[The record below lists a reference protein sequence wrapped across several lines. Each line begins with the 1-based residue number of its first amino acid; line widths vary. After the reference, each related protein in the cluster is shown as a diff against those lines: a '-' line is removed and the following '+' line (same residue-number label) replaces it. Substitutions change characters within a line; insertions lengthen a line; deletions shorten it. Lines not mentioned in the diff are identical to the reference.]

1 MRIQFDAKQEYQLDA
16 IRSVVD
22 LFEGQFFN
30 ETRLGFMP
38 FGGFAVVPNELSLTE
53 ADVIENLQRIQADNS
68 LPTDDALSMIT
79 ETTDTAE
86 GAQEIS
92 FPNFSVEMETGTGK
106 TYVYIRTALELA
118 QRYGMRKFIIV
129 VPTVAIREGVLKTFE
144 ITQKHFRELYSN
156 LPYRYYV
163 YDSSALSRLKQ
174 FGESDNVEFMVMTM
188 ASFNKDSN
196 VIRQGDRDQ
205 MFGVT
210 PLHVV
215 QAARPILILDEPQNM
230 GSDLSKQALAS
241 LNPLFALRYSAT
253 HREDQRHNQ
262 VYRLSPFDAY
272 RLNLVKKIEVAGIE
286 RTDDAN
292 HVFMRLEE
300 LNTKKRTIT
309 ARITVHVLR
318 SSGTVAEKTITFKPD
333 GKSLFEK
340 TNLPDYRPFIIEEI
354 DISQQIVR
362 FTNGTV
368 LRKGDST
375 GDDKEAVFEA
385 QIRYTIETHF
395 RRQQQLRDEGIKVLS
410 LFFIDRVDNY
420 VQETG
425 IIRVLFNR
433 IFNELK
439 QKPDYRDQW
448 GAVDPETVQ
457 GGYFASRNTREGDVI
472 YEDSKTGEA
481 ERDKEVYDAIM
492 RDKEALL
499 SFPSPDDDDTTRRK
513 KQLTFIFSHSALRE
527 GWDNP
532 NVFQICTLNQSVSN
546 IKKRQEIG
554 RGIRL
559 SVDQTGERVH
569 NERVNVLTV
578 VANQSYETYVQ
589 TLQSEIE
596 EEYGRDG
603 LAPKPSNAR
612 RRGSAKLRKAYTLK
626 PEFKELW
633 ERIKHKT
640 RYHVQIDTDQLA
652 EDVIAELDQ
661 TDIRPP
667 RVTVSRA
674 RVEVDEG
681 DSERFGAM
689 ATSIQKDIL
698 ARPAS
703 STMTN
708 VIKLMTHMLQFT
720 SPPVRLT
727 RKTLLHIFNN
737 TAKQSDGLANPQ
749 EFASTT
755 VRIIK
760 AKLADQL
767 VDGIR
772 YERINDWYEM
782 TQFEAEIDSWEEYLV
797 PQPDEKPLEKSL
809 YDHVVSDSNVETQF
823 VRDLESMDEVKLYV
837 KLPSWFT
844 VPTPV
849 GEYNPDWAIVIEPHD
864 AHGQPTGEQMTYLV
878 SETKSTTDREKLRPD
893 ERRKIDCGTKH
904 FQDALNVR
912 YRHVSRARDLFD
924 E

>member
-1 MRIQFDAKQEYQLDA
+1 MRIQFDAKQDYQLDA

-22 LFEGQFFN
+22 LFEGQYFN
-30 ETRLGFMP
+30 ETQLGFMP
-38 FGGFAVVPNELSLTE
+38 FGGFAIVPNELALT
-53 ADVIENLQRIQADNS
+53 DIDIISNLQRVQAENG
-68 LPTDDALSMIT
+68 LPVDRALSTIT
-79 ETTDTAE
+79 ERTDTSQGEQDIA
-86 GAQEIS
+86 

-144 ITQKHFRELYSN
+144 ITEKHFRELYSN

-163 YDSSALSRLKQ
+163 YDSGALSRLKQ
-174 FGESDNVEFMVMTM
+174 FGESDTVEFMIMTL
-188 ASFNKDSN
+188 ASFNKDAN
-196 VIRQGDRDQ
+196 VIRQSDRDQ

-215 QAARPILILDEPQNM
+215 QATRPILILDEPQNM
-230 GSDLSKQALAS
+230 GSDLSRQALAS

-262 VYRLSPFDAY
+262 VYRLSPFEAY
-272 RLNLVKKIEVAGIE
+272 RLSLVKKIEVAGIE

-300 LNTKKRTIT
+300 LTTKKRTIT
-309 ARITVHVLR
+309 ARITVHALR
-318 SSGTVAEKTITFKPD
+318 SSGTVTEKTVTFKPD
-333 GKSLFEK
+333 GSSLFEK

-368 LRKGDST
+368 LRKGEST
-375 GDDKEAVFEA
+375 GDDRDAVFEA

-395 RRQQQLRDEGIKVLS
+395 RRQQQLAQAGIKVLS

-420 VQETG
+420 VLDSG

-439 QKPDYRDQW
+439 QQPAYVEQW
-448 GAVDPETVQ
+448 GHVDPEAVQ
-457 GGYFASRNTREGDVI
+457 GGYFASRNTREGETI

-499 SFPSPDDDDTTRRK
+499 SFPSPDDEDSARRK
-513 KQLTFIFSHSALRE
+513 KELAFIFSHSALRE

-559 SVDQTGERVH
+559 CVDQSGERVH
-569 NERVNVLTV
+569 DERVNVLTV
-578 VANQSYETYVQ
+578 VANQSYETYVE

-603 LAPKPSNAR
+603 LAPAPANAR
-612 RRGSAKLRKAYTLK
+612 KRGIARLRKAYTLK
-626 PEFKELW
+626 HEFKELW

-640 RYHVQIDTDQLA
+640 RYHVRIDTDKLI
-652 EDVIAELDQ
+652 EDVIADLDQ
-661 TDIRPP
+661 VDIRPP
-667 RVTVSRA
+667 RITVSRA
-674 RVEVDEG
+674 RVMVDDAEE
-681 DSERFGAM
+681 ERFGAM
-689 ATSIQKDIL
+689 ATSIQKDVL
-698 ARPAS
+698 ERPAHA
-703 STMTN
+703 TPTN

-720 SPPVRLT
+720 SPPVRIT
-727 RKTLLHIFNN
+727 RKTLFHILDN
-737 TAKQSDGLANPQ
+737 TAKQAEALENPQ
-749 EFASTT
+749 EFASVA

-767 VDGIR
+767 VDGIQ

-782 TQFEAEIDSWEEYLV
+782 TRFEAEIDSWEEYLV
-797 PQPDEKPLEKSL
+797 PNQKSL
-809 YDHVVSDSNVETQF
+809 YDQVVSDSDVETQF
-823 VRDLESMDEVKLYV
+823 VKDLESLEEVKLYV
-837 KLPSWFT
+837 KLPAWFT

-849 GEYNPDWAIVIEPHD
+849 GDYNPDWAIVIEPRD
-864 AHGQPTGEQMTYLV
+864 VYGEATGEQFTYLV
-878 SETKSTTDREKLRPD
+878 SETKSTTDRDKLRPD
-893 ERRKIDCGTKH
+893 ERRKIDCGFKH
-904 FQDALNVR
+904 FQDTLHVR
-912 YRHVSRARDLFD
+912 YRHVTQARELFD
-924 E
+924 G

>member
-1 MRIQFDAKQEYQLDA
+1 MKIQFDAQQDYQLEA

-22 LFEGQFFN
+22 LFEGQYFN
-30 ETRLGFMP
+30 ATQLGFMP
-38 FGGFAVVPNELSLTE
+38 SGGFAIIPNELDLTE
-53 ADVIENLQRIQADNS
+53 ADVVQNLQRIQTENR
-68 LPTDDALSMIT
+68 LPVDDELDTIT
-79 ETTDTAE
+79 ETTETAS
-86 GAQEIS
+86 GMQAIT

-118 QRYGMRKFIIV
+118 QRYGMRKFIVV

-144 ITQKHFRELYSN
+144 ITEKHFKGIYSN

-163 YDSSALSRLKQ
+163 YDSGALSRLKQ
-174 FGESDNVEFMVMTM
+174 FGESDNVEFMIMTL
-188 ASFNKDSN
+188 ASFNKDAN

-215 QAARPILILDEPQNM
+215 QATRPILILDEPQNM

-253 HREDQRHNQ
+253 HREDQRYNR
-262 VYRLSPFDAY
+262 VYRLSPYDAY
-272 RLNLVKKIEVAGIE
+272 RLSLVKKIEVAGIE
-286 RTDDAN
+286 KTDDAN
-292 HVFMRLEE
+292 QVFLRLDD
-300 LNTKKRTIT
+300 LTTKKNTIT
-309 ARITVHVLR
+309 ARITVHTLTAN
-318 SSGTVAEKTITFKPD
+318 GTVKEKTITFKPD
-333 GKSLFEK
+333 GKSFFEK
-340 TNLPDYRPFIIEEI
+340 TNLPDYRPFVIEEI

-375 GDDKEAVFEA
+375 GDDKDAIFEA

-395 RRQQQLRDEGIKVLS
+395 RRQKLLQEEGIKVLS

-420 VQETG
+420 VQEDG

-439 QKPDYRDQW
+439 QMPEYIADW
-448 GAVDPETVQ
+448 GNVDPEDVQ
-457 GGYFASRNTREGDVI
+457 GGYFASRNTREGEII

-481 ERDKEVYDAIM
+481 ERDKDVYDAIM

-499 SFPSPDDDDTTRRK
+499 SFPSPDDDESTQRK

-546 IKKRQEIG
+546 IRKRQEIG
-554 RGIRL
+554 RGVRL
-559 SVDQTGERVH
+559 AVDQNGERVH
-569 NERVNVLTV
+569 DERINVLTV

-603 LAPKPSNAR
+603 LAPKPSDAR
-612 RRGSAKLRKAYTLK
+612 KRGTARLRKGFTLK

-640 RYHVQIDTDQLA
+640 RYSVKVDTNKLA
-652 EDVIAELDQ
+652 DAVLTELNH

-667 RVTVSRA
+667 RVTVSKA
-674 RVEVDEG
+674 RVTIDDSNSDE
-681 DSERFGAM
+681 ERFGAM

-698 ARPAS
+698 TRPAAS
-703 STMTN
+703 SMSN
-708 VIKLMTHMLQFT
+708 VVKLMTHMLQFT

-727 RKTLLHIFNN
+727 RQTLLHIFNN
-737 TAKQSDGLANPQ
+737 TSKQAEALANPQ
-749 EFASTT
+749 EFASVT

-760 AKLADQL
+760 AKLVDQL
-767 VDGIR
+767 VDGIQ
-772 YERINDWYEM
+772 YERINEWYEM

-797 PQPDEKPLEKSL
+797 ANDKSL
-809 YDHVVSDSNVETQF
+809 YDHVISDSGVETQF
-823 VRDLESMDEVKLYV
+823 VKDLESLEEVKLYV
-837 KLPSWFT
+837 KLPFWFT
-844 VPTPV
+844 VPTPI
-849 GEYNPDWAIVIEPHD
+849 GEYNPDWAIVIEPRD
-864 AHGQPTGEQMTYLV
+864 AHGTATGEQFTYLV
-878 SETKSTTDREKLRPD
+878 SETKSTTNRDELRPD
-893 ERRKIDCGTKH
+893 ERRKIDCGSKH
-904 FQDALNVR
+904 FEGALDVR
-912 YRHVSRARDLFD
+912 YRHVTQAKDLFRD
-924 E
+924 